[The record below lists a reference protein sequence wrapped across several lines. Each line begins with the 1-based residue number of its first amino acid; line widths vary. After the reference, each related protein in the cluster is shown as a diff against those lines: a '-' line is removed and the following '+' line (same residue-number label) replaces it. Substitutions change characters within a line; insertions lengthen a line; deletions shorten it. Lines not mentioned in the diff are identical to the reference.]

1 MLFKLTNLKSLLL
14 PILLGF
20 VIISCGDDE
29 NPAAPSQLGLPER
42 IISNNALTITAPI
55 VWDALKIHNPNI
67 HYVTAYLGEYA
78 PENFLGTLREV
89 DQNLEFAFPI
99 SLDTKDRFI
108 EYSSLNPDSIT
119 CNPSNLSRTKSA
131 VRFFTIKDD
140 QKQYEVFLARTNE
153 ENSSEFN
160 KEYQIYF
167 WSEKGTANGNE
178 NGYKCNYA
186 VDKGWHI
193 SEIDGNH
200 MRNAQSIKENL
211 YFVIR
216 EN

>member
-1 MLFKLTNLKSLLL
+1 MLFKKTNLKPAFLFFL
-14 PILLGF
+14 IGF
-20 VIISCGDDE
+20 VLISCGNDD
-29 NPAAPSQLGLPER
+29 NPSDPSQLGLPER

-55 VWDALKIHNPNI
+55 VWDALKIHDPNI
-67 HYVTAYLGEYA
+67 RYVTAYLGDYA
-78 PENFLGTLREV
+78 PENFLGTLRENN
-89 DQNLEFAFPI
+89 QSLEFPFPI
-99 SLDTKDRFI
+99 SLETKDRFI
-108 EYSSLNPDSIT
+108 EYSSLSPNFIT
-119 CNPSNLSRTKSA
+119 CNPSNLARSKSP

-140 QKQYEVFLARTNE
+140 QKQYEVFLAQTNE

-167 WSEKGTANGNE
+167 WSEKGTANGTE
-178 NGYKCNYA
+178 NGYTCNYD
-186 VDKGWHI
+186 VDKGWNI
-193 SEIDGNH
+193 TEIDGNH